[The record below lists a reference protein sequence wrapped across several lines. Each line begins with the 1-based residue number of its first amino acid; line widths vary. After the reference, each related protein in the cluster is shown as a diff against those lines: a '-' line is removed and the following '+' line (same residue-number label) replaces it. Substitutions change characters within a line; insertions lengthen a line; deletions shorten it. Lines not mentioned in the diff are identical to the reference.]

1 LNWAEACG
9 AGCKGADRSSGASGE
24 DAGGSGVGGG
34 VTAAGFTVVPQ
45 PVQNWSSDSRG
56 VPQSVQKAI
65 YAAPA
70 TRAAKVLSTTR
81 PSYSSPA
88 INDPTRLPRT
98 SPDNTGRVG
107 KRPHMA
113 VANTAIAR
121 ELAG

>member
-1 LNWAEACG
+1 VAAVPPPDSTASEATPAGTAPRSVHPDGLNWAEACG

-56 VPQSVQKAI
+56 IPQSVQKAI

-70 TRAAKVLSTTR
+70 TRAATVVSTTR
-81 PSYSSPA
+81 P
-88 INDPTRLPRT
+88 
-98 SPDNTGRVG
+98 
-107 KRPHMA
+107 
-113 VANTAIAR
+113 
-121 ELAG
+121 